1 MMTDIVERLLKPDRV
16 SAPYPEGWHEVVD
29 PVKKEAAE
37 EIERLRKALEPFA
50 NLHLYPYDIE
60 GQLEFEKEQLDWSE
74 EENDKVQ
81 DDFFITRKAIR
92 NARKALGK

>member
-1 MMTDIVERLLKPDRV
+1 MTDIIDRIELAITLDRRDDLTV
-16 SAPYPEGWHEVVD
+16 LTDARS
-29 PVKKEAAE
+29 
-37 EIERLRKALEPFA
+37 EIIRLRKALEPFA
-50 NLHLYPYDIE
+50 NLYLYPYDIE

-92 NARKALGK
+92 NARKALGE